1 MRKHA
6 PGSWLFTLAIMSFTT
21 LAVAQRVDVNA
32 ILTAA
37 PKIATSVDGV
47 YAFPAPPKGFNPLTA
62 DDAQLLTY
70 GLPERPD
77 QATDASGYSVW
88 QRSMLALKIHATDVR
103 ATPYSSTNA
112 IRTGTPTANVDGT
125 TSQNLLNWSG
135 IANTNKLTKW
145 NANTSFNK
153 VQSFWNTPA
162 PNPAFGSVPCS
173 EGPWFEVTW
182 NGIGGFYSY
191 DSLVQGGT
199 ASYWDGGTCKGSIET
214 YGWIEWFPSY
224 SILEVMCSGKPC
236 PVKPGDDFLAITY
249 GVAGTAEQH
258 VFVEDLT
265 QQWSGTFALTYKSGP
280 GLVGASAEYIVE
292 RPGCG
297 TDCFE
302 ALGNYIFEFFNESSA
317 YDGAGTQFYPGST
330 SSSTYILTMLADDG
344 KTPISFPFMYGTA
357 GNQGKYSIFIGDE
370 NCAYNGGC
378 AK

>member
-1 MRKHA
+1 MTKHA
-6 PGSWLFTLAIMSFTT
+6 IGSFVMTLAIMSFTT
-21 LAVAQRVDVNA
+21 LAVAQRVDANA

-37 PKIATSVDGV
+37 PKIATSVGGV

-62 DDAQLLTY
+62 SNAQLLTY

-77 QATDASGYSVW
+77 QAADARGYAVW
-88 QRSMLALKIHATDVR
+88 ERSMLALKIHATDVQ
-103 ATPYSSTNA
+103 ATPYSSMNA
-112 IRTGTPTANVDGT
+112 ILTGPPTTNVDGT
-125 TSQNLLNWSG
+125 TSQRSNNWSG

-145 NANTSFNK
+145 NASTSFNK
-153 VQSFWNTPA
+153 VVSFWNTPV
-162 PNPAFGSVPCS
+162 PNHPFGSVPCS

-199 ASYWDGGTCKGSIET
+199 ASYWDGGGCKGSVET

-224 SILEVMCSGKPC
+224 SILTVLCSGKPC
-236 PVKPGDDFLAITY
+236 PVNPGDDFLAISY
-249 GVAGTAEQH
+249 GAAGTAEQH

-265 QQWSGTFALTYKSGP
+265 QQWSGTFGLTYKSGP

-297 TDCFE
+297 NGCLN
-302 ALGNYIFEFFNESSA
+302 ALGNYIFEFFNDSFA
-317 YDGAGTQFYPGST
+317 NDGAGTQFYPGST
-330 SSSTYILTMLADDG
+330 SSSTYVLTMFADDG
-344 KTPISFPFMYGTA
+344 STPISFPFMYGTS
-357 GNQGKYSIFIGDE
+357 GNQGKYSIFIEDE
-370 NCAYNGGC
+370 NCAYKGGC